1 MRSYEFYIKPGDGEY
16 AHAALTLPETGQA
29 LISGVVQGANGPEEG
44 ALVLL
49 LEQESGNTTDYTFTD
64 ELGRFWFGPIAPET
78 LYRVRVQ
85 KAGGALR
92 LLELHSL

>member
-1 MRSYEFYIKPGDGEY
+1 MRSYEFYIKPGAGEY
-16 AHAALTLPETGQA
+16 AHAAMQLPETGQA
-29 LISGVVQGANGPEEG
+29 LISGVVSGETGPEEG

-49 LEQESGNTTDYTFTD
+49 LEQESGNTTDFTFTD
-64 ELGRFWFGPIAPET
+64 EPGRFWFGPIAPDT

-92 LLELHSL
+92 LVELHK